1 MSNANKQS
9 GTRETVRR
17 SQRIQNLR
25 RKIRSARRS
34 RGSSNTCLPSLKR
47 RRRRRSK
54 PVNAAKLLKS
64 QEHADLSPM
73 RTTKSVTA
81 KEEEQNWLA
90 SSEGIKNA
98 KVLLCEGKITLNE
111 LKEIVAADK
120 KYYAITTNYSKK
132 DEVKTCPISL
142 ETFKSG
148 PYETIVLIDPTT
160 KCQIQYDTQSLGEY
174 LIKSGNRVCPVQRR
188 KYSDKEL
195 EMIDEFLKQIG
206 FQGGSVINAINDVHQ
221 QEANKFRTEA
231 LTGLDN
237 LIADCINEIF
247 QLLEQKDSDRQ
258 TIFTKFLMDIVPNF
272 EDLFF
277 QLMDSDPA
285 FAQICLE
292 QYISRLLGPPNRPTK
307 DQYKILPRILDFF
320 KSKIRKKDSRTRAS
334 SSDSIMDVPVSERI
348 V

>member
-9 GTRETVRR
+9 GTTGRKTVRR
-17 SQRIQNLR
+17 SPRIQNLR
-25 RKIRSARRS
+25 RKLRSARRS
-34 RGSSNTCLPSLKR
+34 RGSSNTCLPSIKR
-47 RRRRRSK
+47 RRRKRSK
-54 PVNAAKLLKS
+54 PGNVARLLKS
-64 QEHADLSPM
+64 QNVRMCPLCGQQS
-73 RTTKSVTA
+73 RLQRK
-81 KEEEQNWLA
+81 EEQNWLA
-90 SSEGIKNA
+90 SSEGSKNA

-120 KYYAITTNYSKK
+120 KYYAITTNYSKNN
-132 DEVKTCPISL
+132 EIKTCPISL

-160 KCQIQYDTQSLGEY
+160 NCQIQYDTQSLGEY

-206 FQGGSVINAINDVHQ
+206 FQGGSVVDAINDVQQ

-247 QLLEQKDSDRQ
+247 QLLEQNDSDRQ
-258 TIFTKFLMDIVPNF
+258 TIFTKFLMDIAPNF

-277 QLMDSDPA
+277 QLMVSDPA

-292 QYISRLLGPPNRPTK
+292 QYISRLSGPPNRPTK

-320 KSKIRKKDSRTRAS
+320 KSKIRKKRAEFVHLLQ
-334 SSDSIMDVPVSERI
+334 IQLWMYR
-348 V
+348 